1 MESKIDQ
8 VLAKEEDL
16 YVYDEKAHEKLLAER
31 PWNKE

>member
-16 YVYDEKAHEKLLAER
+16 YVYDETAHDKLLTEK
-31 PWNKE
+31 PWMKE